1 MPLNHLLRRLPSAEA
16 RLLTG
21 LGKPVALEA
30 QQAWASRGHATRTLL
45 FPESGCLALTVPMDA
60 HAPLGLQL
68 VGREGSIGAHSLL
81 GQSASPT
88 GAQVQASGTAFC
100 IAAPRLGPHWLALPN
115 LRRLLLRDVQAQWA
129 QAAQAAACQRFH
141 SLEQRLARWLLMSF
155 DRADGLEVHLTHDE
169 LARRLGVR
177 RAGVTVAAGRLQ
189 RVQAIHIHRGLLT
202 LTDRSRLVHAACTC
216 LRGGA
221 WPQRP

>member
-1 MPLNHLLRRLPSAEA
+1 MPLNHLLRRLPAAEA

-30 QQAWASRGHATRTLL
+30 QQAWARRGQATRTLL

-60 HAPLGLQL
+60 HAPLGLHL
-68 VGREGSIGAHSLL
+68 VGREGSIGAHRLL

-88 GAQVQASGTAFC
+88 GAQVQASGTAFS
-100 IAAPRLGPHWLALPN
+100 IAAPRLGPHWLALPT

-129 QAAQAAACQRFH
+129 QAVQAAACQRFH

-155 DRADGLEVHLTHDE
+155 DRADGLEVRLTHDE
-169 LARRLGVR
+169 LAQRLGVR
-177 RAGVTVAAGRLQ
+177 RSGVTVAAGRLQ
-189 RVQAIHIHRGLLT
+189 HAQAIHIHRGLLT
-202 LTDRSRLVHAACTC
+202 LTDRSRLAHAACSC
-216 LRGGA
+216 WRGGH
-221 WPQRP
+221 WPPRP